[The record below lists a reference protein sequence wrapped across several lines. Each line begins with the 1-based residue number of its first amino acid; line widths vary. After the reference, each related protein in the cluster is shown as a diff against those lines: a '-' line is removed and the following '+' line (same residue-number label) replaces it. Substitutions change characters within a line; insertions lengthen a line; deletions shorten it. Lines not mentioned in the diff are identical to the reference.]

1 MLDQHGRIT
10 ISPPGGALQQRI
22 TLLALASMAIA
33 PAAFAQSGNIN
44 VGDAQSIM
52 VTSRT
57 TGSTF
62 NDPTFFPAN
71 SEFTGQANLN
81 LNYAG
86 IGTIGCTG
94 SLLWTGRHILTAAH
108 CVSES
113 SSDVRAGSGIAR
125 LRNGTGGFNTYTW
138 SNLSQVAVRAGYSGN
153 VVEEQDV
160 AIITLDQVA
169 DNVHQRYSIHNG
181 DATGSRTVLAGYGRT
196 GTGLTGDNTST
207 TQFTTTP
214 QIRRGWNRFD
224 TSCTEAAGPSPI
236 FATCANNANAN
247 KGAFGGILMMDFD
260 VPGQSLQSDL
270 CTSALGICLGGESGG
285 AMGTFD
291 ETGVGRGDSGG
302 GAFNE
307 ASGGIVGVASW
318 GVGDGVNLSQF
329 NRVNGY
335 ACVAN
340 NSANAACLANYNFI
354 LNTVGPQ
361 VVVPEPSTY
370 ALMATGLVA
379 MGIVAR
385 RRRSAK

>member
-1 MLDQHGRIT
+1 LQH
-10 ISPPGGALQQRI
+10 RI
-22 TLLALASMAIA
+22 TLLALATMAIA
-33 PAAFAQSGNIN
+33 PAAFAQSGQIN
-44 VGDAQSIM
+44 VGDAEKIM

-57 TGSTF
+57 TGATF
-62 NDPTFFPAN
+62 NDPSFFPAA
-71 SEFTGQANLN
+71 SALTGQANLN
-81 LNYAG
+81 LNYVG
-86 IGTIGCTG
+86 VGNIGCTG

-113 SSDVRAGSGIAR
+113 SGDIRVSSGTVR
-125 LRNGTGGFNTYTW
+125 LRNGVGGFNTY
-138 SNLSQVAVRAGYSGN
+138 SVSGLAAVKSGYSGN

-160 AIITLDQVA
+160 AILTLNTEVA
-169 DNVHQRYSIHNG
+169 SVHTRYNIHSG
-181 DATGSRTVLAGYGRT
+181 DATGSRSLLAGYGRT
-196 GTGLTGDNTST
+196 GTGINGDDTPT
-207 TQFTTTP
+207 TQFTATP
-214 QIRRGWNRFD
+214 DLRRGWNRFD

-260 VPGQSLQSDL
+260 LPTNPNASDL
-270 CTSALGICLGGESGG
+270 CTSALGICVGPESGG

-318 GVGDGVNLSQF
+318 GVGNGTNLSQF
-329 NRVNGY
+329 GRVNGY

-340 NSANAACLANYNFI
+340 YAANARCLENYNFI
-354 LNTVGPQ
+354 INTIGAPT
-361 VVVPEPSTY
+361 VVIPEPSTY
-370 ALMATGLVA
+370 ALVATGLFV
-379 MGIVAR
+379 MGVVAR